1 MAWNCSDAH
10 RHRGN
15 LHLSFLTQHTCQALP
30 MCRLGLIDLCL
41 ARVGKDIYFFVKED
55 YRWVGRGEELEK
67 RLLALTLREGHPV
80 LALFL

>member
-1 MAWNCSDAH
+1 
-10 RHRGN
+10 
-15 LHLSFLTQHTCQALP
+15 